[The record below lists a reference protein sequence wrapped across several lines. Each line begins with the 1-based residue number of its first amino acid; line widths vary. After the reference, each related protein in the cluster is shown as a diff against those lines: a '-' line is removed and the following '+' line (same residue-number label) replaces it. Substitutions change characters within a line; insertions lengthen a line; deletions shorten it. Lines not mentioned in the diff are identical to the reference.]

1 MRRGSLVVLLTGQV
15 MVSMD
20 GSIVTVAL
28 PHIRTGLHASGA
40 LLQLVTGGYILAMA
54 VLVVT
59 GARLGDLY
67 GHRRVF
73 RCGLAGFTAASLAC
87 GLAPDGPAL
96 VAARFAQGGSAALV
110 LPQVLSLIQLG
121 FSGPARARALGLYSM
136 VLALGVAIG
145 QIAGGVIV
153 SVAGWRPVFLLNVPV
168 GAVLIAVGGS
178 LPGGRER
185 IRSRLDVPGVLILST
200 AMAALV
206 VPLVFGRGEGRPP
219 WTWVC
224 LAAGCAGLAVFAW
237 HERRAASPLVD
248 LGVLRAPGVAPGLFA
263 ACAVMGAYTGLI
275 FALALHLQSGLGL
288 SPLAAGL
295 AFLPYTVGFATA
307 GLSWPRLPAHAR
319 LPVHGRLPVR
329 GPLPV
334 AGLLVFAV
342 AAPLVAVSVRHGW
355 SPLAIPLL
363 VVAGAGHAAGFSPL
377 VERLAAT
384 AGPARASAV
393 SALTNTGTL
402 LANVLAIAT
411 LGGVYLGARTSAQ
424 GLTRVSVLLAALLGV
439 AAAGAWRTVAASR
452 PVSAAP
458 EVAPTR
464 GPGASSEKTNR

>member
-28 PHIRTGLHASGA
+28 PHIRTGLHASDA

-54 VLVVT
+54 SLVVT

-67 GHRRVF
+67 GHRRLF

-145 QIAGGVIV
+145 QIAGGLIV
-153 SVAGWRPVFLLNVPV
+153 SAAGWRPVFLLNVPV
-168 GAVLIAVGGS
+168 GAVLIAVGSRS

-185 IRSRLDVPGVLILST
+185 ARSRLDVPGVLVLST
-200 AMAALV
+200 AMTAVV
-206 VPLVFGRGEGRPP
+206 VPLVFGQEEGRPP

-237 HERRAASPLVD
+237 YERRAASPLLD

-275 FALALHLQSGLGL
+275 FSLALHLQSGLGL
-288 SPLAAGL
+288 SPLDAGL
-295 AFLPYTVGFATA
+295 AFLPYTAGFAAA
-307 GLSWPRLPAHAR
+307 GLSWP
-319 LPVHGRLPVR
+319 RLPVR

-334 AGLLVFAV
+334 AGPLVFAA
-342 AAPLVAVSVRHGW
+342 AAPLIALTVRHGW
-355 SPLAIPLL
+355 SPLVIPLL

-402 LANVLAIAT
+402 LANTLAIAT
-411 LGGVYLGARTSAQ
+411 LGGVYLSARTSAQ
-424 GLTRVSVLLAALLGV
+424 GLLQVTVLLAALLCL
-439 AAAGAWRTVAASR
+439 AAAGAWRTVAATATR
-452 PVSAAP
+452 PPRPAAQPP
-458 EVAPTR
+458 ELGVHR
-464 GPGASSEKTNR
+464 KLGA

>member
-1 MRRGSLVVLLTGQV
+1 
-15 MVSMD
+15 MD

-87 GLAPDGPAL
+87 GIAPDGPAL

-153 SVAGWRPVFLLNVPV
+153 SAAGWRPVFLLNVPV

-185 IRSRLDVPGVLILST
+185 VRSRLDVPGVLILST
-200 AMAALV
+200 AMTALV
-206 VPLVFGRGEGRPP
+206 VPLVFGREEGRPP

-237 HERRAASPLVD
+237 HERRAASPLLD

-263 ACAVMGAYTGLI
+263 ACAVMGAYAGLI

-307 GLSWPRLPAHAR
+307 GLSWPRLPAH
-319 LPVHGRLPVR
+319 GRLPVR

-342 AAPLVAVSVRHGW
+342 AAPLIAVAVRHGW

-384 AGPARASAV
+384 AGTARASAV

-424 GLTRVSVLLAALLGV
+424 GLTQVTVLLTALLGV

-458 EVAPTR
+458 DVTLTP
-464 GPGASSEKTNR
+464 GPGPRERRRTGSRARTR

>member
-28 PHIRTGLHASGA
+28 PHIRAGLHASGA

-73 RCGLAGFTAASLAC
+73 RRGLAGFTAASLAC

-153 SVAGWRPVFLLNVPV
+153 SAAGWRPVFLLNVPV

-185 IRSRLDVPGVLILST
+185 VRSRLDVPGVLILST
-200 AMAALV
+200 AMTAVV
-206 VPLVFGRGEGRPP
+206 VPLVFGREEGLPP

-237 HERRAASPLVD
+237 HERRAASPLLD

-263 ACAVMGAYTGLI
+263 ACAVMGAYAGLI
-275 FALALHLQSGLGL
+275 FALALHLQSGLAL

-295 AFLPYTVGFATA
+295 AFLPYTVGFAAA
-307 GLSWPRLPAHAR
+307 GLSWPRLPAH
-319 LPVHGRLPVR
+319 GR
-329 GPLPV
+329 LPV

-342 AAPLVAVSVRHGW
+342 AAPLVAVAVRHGW

-424 GLTRVSVLLAALLGV
+424 GLTQVTVLLAALLGV
-439 AAAGAWRTVAASR
+439 AAAGAWRTVAVSR
-452 PVSAAP
+452 PVSATP
-458 EVAPTR
+458 DVALAR
-464 GPGASSEKTNR
+464 GPGPRARRRIGSRARSR